1 MAFELFLEPT
11 AIGSHQSNGGA
22 ERAVEPIRSHA
33 NILVT
38 HLESCCKATKQ
49 IFSCCHPVYG
59 WALVHSAWVHN
70 RFRVSQGQTAYE
82 RATGRSYSGRVA
94 QYGER
99 VMAFIK
105 QEKKADPKWL
115 PATRLGKAI
124 SNDIHIVV

>member
-1 MAFELFLEPT
+1 MQWNLSGVMPISWSRTWKVVVWPPSRFSVAVIAF
-11 AIGSHQSNGGA
+11 
-22 ERAVEPIRSHA
+22 VHA
-33 NILVT
+33 
-38 HLESCCKATKQ
+38 
-49 IFSCCHPVYG
+49 
-59 WALVHSAWVHN
+59 AWIHN

-115 PATRLGKAI
+115 PAIWLGKAV
-124 SNDIHIVV
+124 SNDAHIVADHGVILVTRDVW